1 MGKLKMNFS
10 FFVIKTLK
18 KYKIYQVI
26 YLKLKINERVIKVA
40 DYIITS
46 NKTVR
51 EISKVFHVSK
61 STIHKDLHE
70 RLKKI
75 DMDRFKKVDKILK
88 YHISIRHING
98 GNATKRKYSTHNYK

>member
-1 MGKLKMNFS
+1 MNS
-10 FFVIKTLK
+10 
-18 KYKIYQVI
+18 
-26 YLKLKINERVIKVA
+26 KINERVINVS
-40 DYIITS
+40 DYLINT

-70 RLKKI
+70 RLKDI
-75 DMDRFKKVDKILK
+75 DLNRFKEVDRILK

-98 GNATKRKYSTHNYK
+98 GNATKRKYLLTNKYK